1 MECYSTSYKYNLSF
15 SSDFLAI
22 FIIFQTRITIIG
34 WAVPAKMRVS
44 LHSVN
49 SPLIH
54 RVFNFSKNHR
64 RGYQDFPVKMEGISI
79 EGGQK
84 HCFLLMMYR
93 FCSNNALYSA
103 ILSFTMFIFL
113 WNPFD
118 TWELH
123 YFESNINLVW
133 HIKVLLMKKEY
144 RFVVS
149 ERWRNNFPSWVC
161 FCVYPKFH
169 LGDIVLKNNFKGW
182 SS

>member
-1 MECYSTSYKYNLSF
+1 
-15 SSDFLAI
+15 
-22 FIIFQTRITIIG
+22 
-34 WAVPAKMRVS
+34 MRVS

-54 RVFNFSKNHR
+54 SVFNFSKNHR
-64 RGYQDFPVKMEGISI
+64 RGHQDFLVKMEGISI

-103 ILSFTMFIFL
+103 VLSFTMFIFL
-113 WNPFD
+113 LHLFN
-118 TWELH
+118 TWDCY
-123 YFESNINLVW
+123 YFEPNINLMW

-161 FCVYPKFH
+161 FFVYPEYH
-169 LGDIVLKNNFKGW
+169 WGDIIVKK
-182 SS
+182 